1 MFCLLLIPFL
11 SFSFFLFLFSFLF
24 CFVSFHIVSF
34 LLFVSFFLNF
44 FYIFQFFLSL
54 FVVLPFLLYSFF
66 YIFSFYFFFLT
77 FLFCFSNFSFLTWS
91 LLFVYNLC
99 VSSLSGMS
107 SFSLQFKVFKV
118 LNGMSVKFLW
128 AGSNYV
134 RRLARSP
141 FPFLAVNT
149 LPPPP
154 PLWRFKAMAR
164 PL

>member
-11 SFSFFLFLFSFLF
+11 SFCFFLFLFSFLF

-44 FYIFQFFLSL
+44 FYIFS
-54 FVVLPFLLYSFF
+54 
-66 YIFSFYFFFLT
+66 IFSFLICGPSFFVIFFFLHLF
-77 FLFCFSNFSFLTWS
+77 FLFLFSYLSFLFFNFSFLTWS

-107 SFSLQFKVFKV
+107 SFSLQFIVFKV

-154 PLWRFKAMAR
+154 LWRFKAMAR